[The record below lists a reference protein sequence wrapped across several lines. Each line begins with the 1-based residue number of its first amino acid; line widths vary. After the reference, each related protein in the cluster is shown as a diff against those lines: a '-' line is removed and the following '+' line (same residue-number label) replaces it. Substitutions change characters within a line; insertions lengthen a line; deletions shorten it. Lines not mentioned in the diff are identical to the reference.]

1 MLPVRFYKNA
11 KTGEVILSLE
21 GENDTE
27 LVLLNANSTDA
38 AKEKH
43 VPEVRIEGN
52 KVNVQVGSVA
62 HPMLENHYITMITL
76 VTNKKAIRRNLKP
89 GEAPVAEFNLI
100 EGEKPVAVYEYC
112 NLHGLWVKEL

>member
-1 MLPVRFYKNA
+1 MLPVRFYRNT

-21 GENDTE
+21 GESDPE

-43 VPEVRIEGN
+43 VPEV
-52 KVNVQVGSVA
+52 KVEDGTVHVQVGSIE

-76 VTNKKAIRRNLKP
+76 VTDKKAIRRNLKP
-89 GEAPVAEFNLI
+89 GEKPVADFRLV
-100 EGEKPVAVYEYC
+100 EGENPIAVYEYC
-112 NLHGLWVKEL
+112 NLHGLWVKNL